1 MDPVPTIIL
10 MGSNPKL
17 LRKTEKCVLKNV
29 LFTVNKSFNILCE
42 TELCCLTK
50 IMLQYFNESDP
61 DFAKNESGFCHPLTR
76 WKTGP

>member
-42 TELCCLTK
+42 TKLCCLTK
-50 IMLQYFNESDP
+50 IMLQYLNESDP
-61 DFAKNESGFCHPLTR
+61 DFAKNGSGFCHPLTR